1 MKILILDD
9 HAAIRDCVKR
19 KILDIN
25 PNVEFFECSSIHEG
39 DQVRK
44 SDDHSIDYAVCD
56 LDLKSGCNTEF
67 IESTIRD
74 GIPVMV
80 YSAHVNR
87 AIIEKLES
95 LKVTCYVAKISNVEN
110 LHIGLKSLFEGKSF
124 QCPIVQQSKQ
134 STEEFKEIDRL
145 SLTKAQKRVL
155 KVLDEG
161 FDRIETSRK
170 LSLSL
175 TTVNNHIARAR
186 ELNDCKSLDE
196 LMRRYRFWDY

>member
-1 MKILILDD
+1 
-9 HAAIRDCVKR
+9 
-19 KILDIN
+19 
-25 PNVEFFECSSIHEG
+25 
-39 DQVRK
+39 
-44 SDDHSIDYAVCD
+44 
-56 LDLKSGCNTEF
+56 
-67 IESTIRD
+67 
-74 GIPVMV
+74 
-80 YSAHVNR
+80 
-87 AIIEKLES
+87 
-95 LKVTCYVAKISNVEN
+95 
-110 LHIGLKSLFEGKSF
+110 LFEGKSL